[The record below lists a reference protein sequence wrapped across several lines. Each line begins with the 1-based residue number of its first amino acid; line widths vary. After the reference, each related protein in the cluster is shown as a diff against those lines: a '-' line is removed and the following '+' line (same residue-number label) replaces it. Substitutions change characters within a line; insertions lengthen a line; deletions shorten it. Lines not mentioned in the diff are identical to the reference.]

1 MIDSTSRKVS
11 GLESIQRKCEMFQKH
26 TNAWSRTLALI
37 DSEIEQQVC
46 EEIGPS
52 VKSMGEFWLRKFA
65 KYVI

>member
-1 MIDSTSRKVS
+1 
-11 GLESIQRKCEMFQKH
+11 MFQKH